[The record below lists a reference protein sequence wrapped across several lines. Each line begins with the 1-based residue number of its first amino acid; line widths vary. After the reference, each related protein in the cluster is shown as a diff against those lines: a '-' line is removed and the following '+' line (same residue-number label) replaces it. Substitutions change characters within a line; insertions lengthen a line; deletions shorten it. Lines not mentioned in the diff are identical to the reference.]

1 MKRKI
6 ALALATV
13 MTMSA
18 MSLSAFAEDSNVN
31 LQLNG
36 TAIVSDQ
43 PAVIVNGR
51 TMVPVRVVAE
61 ALDCEVKW
69 DADTKTVVFAQGDM
83 EASLAI
89 GATVL
94 NISDGDV
101 TVPIEIDSP
110 AVIMNGRT
118 MVPIRF
124 LSDTFDCDVNWDAAT
139 KTVNITSKY
148 VEDVVETPAAAEEND
163 PVSDADLLKEYAES
177 VDAGIGVL
185 NNKVSEFTAEEKEE
199 FEKQCDVIATV
210 LKELNSSTPMA
221 DDETDASIEAAEAAF
236 NSFVVLAKKYDVYDE
251 FEKAMGEY
259 LEDNAA
265 DDEDKTVDS
274 DEDAI
279 SDQEFLKEFA
289 EAVDKGVAVLNEISA
304 DFNDSEKADFD
315 DQCDVVATVL
325 KEVSS
330 EMTDDEVK
338 AATESMEKAVEL
350 FKTLS
355 KTYGVSDKL
364 EKAMGEYF
372 VANAADDAK

>member
-36 TAIVSDQ
+36 EAVVSDQ

-61 ALDCEVKW
+61 ALGCEVKW
-69 DADTKTVVFAQGDM
+69 DANTKTAVFVKDGV
-83 EASLAI
+83 EASLTI
-89 GATVL
+89 GAAVL
-94 NISDGDV
+94 NISDGNV
-101 TVPIEIDSP
+101 TVPVEIDSP
-110 AVIMNGRT
+110 AVIINGRT

-124 LSDTFDCDVNWDAAT
+124 LSDTFDCDVEWDGET
-139 KTVNITSKY
+139 KTVNVISKY
-148 VEDVVETPAAAEEND
+148 VEDVVETPAAVEKD
-163 PVSDADLLKEYAES
+163 PVSDADFLKEYAES

-185 NNKVSEFTAEEKEE
+185 NDKASEFTAEEKEE
-199 FEKQCDVIATV
+199 FEKQCDVVATV
-210 LKELNSSTPMA
+210 LKELSASTPMTEDEA
-221 DDETDASIEAAEAAF
+221 DACLKAAEAAYD
-236 NSFVVLAKKYDVYDE
+236 SFAALAKKYGVSDE
-251 FEKAMGEY
+251 FEKAMGKY
-259 LEDNAA
+259 FVDNAA

-279 SDQEFLKEFA
+279 SDQDFLKEFA
-289 EAVDKGVAVLNEISA
+289 EAVDKSVAVLNEISA

-315 DQCDVVATVL
+315 KQCDVVATVL

-330 EMTDDEVK
+330 EMTDAEVK
-338 AATESMEKAVEL
+338 TANESLEKAVEL
-350 FKTLS
+350 FKALA
-355 KTYGVSDKL
+355 KTYGVSDKF
-364 EKAMGEYF
+364 EKAMGDYF
-372 VANAADDAK
+372 VENAADDAE